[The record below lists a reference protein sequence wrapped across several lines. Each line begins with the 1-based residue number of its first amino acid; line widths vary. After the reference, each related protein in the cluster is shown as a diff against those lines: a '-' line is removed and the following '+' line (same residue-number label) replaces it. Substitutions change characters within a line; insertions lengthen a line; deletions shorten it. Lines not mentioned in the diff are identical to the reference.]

1 MLKNHEKL
9 TFPWSTLS
17 SIHLLT
23 LHLLSAALYH
33 GNQLTGLR
41 IIKNKLCNQK

>member
-23 LHLLSAALYH
+23 LHLLSTVLYH

-41 IIKNKLCNQK
+41 INKNKLCNQK